1 MRRTEPR
8 PFALAL
14 CACAAL
20 KGAARRMKQSGSW
33 RQHLQAELRR
43 REGRAAG
50 WRAVLERHEHLQE
63 RLEAQQ
69 VQLAE
74 GLLGLGGD
82 GPGRDRG
89 SLDLAALHL
98 QLQVDVAQLRRER
111 EELRQ
116 QVTFLAEVLRET
128 EAENQEQRARMGRL
142 AQEASTLGRDLEEA
156 QVKAWSLR
164 LEAEG
169 LRGELCGARGL
180 LRQAQRERTELE
192 ARYQR
197 KVTLL
202 QEKLERMKEANGGME
217 GETPLQGSSLGSSSE
232 EADMDTGGGS
242 GQAEPRPVS
251 PEAGRG
257 RNLGEGSPGS
267 KKGPNW
273 HRICLQG
280 LVYKAGR
287 QEGRKEG

>member
-232 EADMDTGGGS
+232 EADMGDPDGGGPDS
-242 GQAEPRPVS
+242 GPRQGS
-251 PEAGRG
+251 RTLAAG
-257 RNLGEGSPGS
+257 GSS
-267 KKGPNW
+267 
-273 HRICLQG
+273 
-280 LVYKAGR
+280 
-287 QEGRKEG
+287 

>member
-192 ARYQR
+192 ARWVREKALEAHRLNGANRRQERYQR

-251 PEAGRG
+251 PEAG
-257 RNLGEGSPGS
+257 EGSPWPAVS
-267 KKGPNW
+267 
-273 HRICLQG
+273 
-280 LVYKAGR
+280 
-287 QEGRKEG
+287 